1 MTLEDELPGL
11 FHELADAHTVGQPPE
26 LRDDLL
32 VRSTPQQSPRRSRAL
47 IGLAAAACIAL
58 GVGGLVILS
67 GRNTDPAVSDQP
79 AVVTSTMPPNSTP
92 PTTSPLP
99 NTPGVAIVL
108 APPSDSDVR
117 LVSVQDWDTSGIA
130 SGAVVAPDGTVFSI
144 YVSPG
149 PTWLPDSP
157 DWDAIPTER
166 RGLDTVAGLD
176 VAAVVDE
183 SAPGQI
189 YRTVRDDCWSIEIVT
204 ADISMWNGDVT
215 TLIDAITPNREV
227 QPVDEA
233 AVTVDVPDGW
243 ASLGGGRMLQSW
255 TMELQVDIDG
265 NTHDVHLAQRPN
277 APVGVL
283 LSGESNPVPFD
294 HNGQQ
299 WWAVDIVTAPGMTSV
314 IGDASLGAFHIT
326 SDLPAEQLV
335 GIIDE
340 LTPTGTDRLPES
352 PGATV
357 DTVAE
362 AMTEVSTDTVA
373 PNSATRPSS
382 TRCGTLGTGLDLI
395 DS

>member
-11 FHELADAHTVGQPPE
+11 LHELADAHTVGNPPG
-26 LRDDLL
+26 LDDDLIGA
-32 VRSTPQQSPRRSRAL
+32 TPLQSPRRSRAL

-67 GRNTDPAVSDQP
+67 GRNTNPTVSDQP
-79 AVVTSTMPPNSTP
+79 TVTTTLMPPDSTP

-99 NTPGVAIVL
+99 NTPGVAVVL
-108 APPSDSDVR
+108 APPADSDVR
-117 LVSVQDWDTSGIA
+117 LLSVQDWNTSGGA

-144 YVSPG
+144 YVGPG
-149 PTWLPDSP
+149 PTWLPDTA
-157 DWDAIPTER
+157 DWETIPSER
-166 RGLDTVAGLD
+166 RGLDTVDGRD

-204 ADISMWNGDVT
+204 ADIPMWSDDVT
-215 TLIDAITPNREV
+215 TLIEAITPNREV
-227 QPVDEA
+227 EAVDEA

-243 ASLGGGRMLQSW
+243 TSLGGGRMMQSW

-265 NTHDVHLAQRPN
+265 TPHDVHLAQRPN
-277 APVGVL
+277 APIGVL

-299 WWAVDIVTAPGMTSV
+299 WWAVDIVTTPGMTSV
-314 IGDASLGAFHIT
+314 IGDAGLGVFHIT
-326 SDLPAEQLV
+326 SDLTAAQLV
-335 GIIDE
+335 KIIDE
-340 LTPTGTDRLPES
+340 LTPTGTDSLPDTAA
-352 PGATV
+352 GTT

-373 PNSATRPSS
+373 PTAGTSLPETQ
-382 TRCGTLGTGLDLI
+382 CGVLGTGLDLI